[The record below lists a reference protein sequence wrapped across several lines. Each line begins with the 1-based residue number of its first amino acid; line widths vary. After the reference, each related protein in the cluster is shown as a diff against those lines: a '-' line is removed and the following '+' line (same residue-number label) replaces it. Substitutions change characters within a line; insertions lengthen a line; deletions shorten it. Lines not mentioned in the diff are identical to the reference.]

1 MPEWKNARR
10 LRKRI
15 PRRRKFLTMSS
26 GLLFSR
32 ADEWRDEQ
40 RATFAPLDRMEMNGL
55 RENAIIAEQVRR
67 ERAAAER

>member
-1 MPEWKNARR
+1 
-10 LRKRI
+10 
-15 PRRRKFLTMSS
+15 MSS

-40 RATFAPLDRMEMNGL
+40 RATFAPHDRMEMNGL